1 MTTISRRTFLE
12 IGTSA
17 AGGLLVAFYLPG
29 CAKRE
34 NDVAVVT
41 EAAELFELNAFI
53 EIDTAGGVTLTSP
66 VPEVGQGV
74 KTSLPMILADELD
87 VEWGRVRVVQAEAD
101 REKYGWQT
109 AGGSLSIS
117 LSWMPLRRAGAAA
130 REVLIR
136 AAAERWE
143 VDRKTC
149 YTEVGKV
156 VHGPSGRELSYGE
169 LAAAASRLEAPD
181 PETVG
186 LKEPDEFRIIG
197 RPLPGVEAR
206 SLVTGETLF
215 GLDQRLP
222 GMLFA
227 AIARAPV
234 VGGRLARVEESR
246 ARAVPGV
253 HSLVKMDDEVIARRS
268 DRFPAGMAV
277 LAESTWAA
285 LAGREALEVSWD
297 ERAVRRDGTGDLRAR
312 SQRRLADRGR
322 EIVREDGDV
331 EQALAAAAEVIEA
344 DYEVPMLAHAPMEPM
359 NCVADVGAESC
370 RILAPSQDPGDAI
383 DLVAEVTGLPKEAV
397 TVEVSRIGGGFG
409 RRLYVDYAAE
419 AAFLSQRTGRPVQ
432 VVWSRED
439 DMHHDF
445 YRTPGFHRLRAGLD
459 EEGRVVAWRHRLVNP
474 SRNAY
479 RERDDEP
486 AYDTELYP
494 DEFPAA
500 FVDHLRL
507 EYTHVP
513 FNQRLGAWRGI
524 AHTAN
529 AFPIQSFVDELA
541 HAAGRDP
548 YDFRLEL
555 LGEAR
560 EIEFPWYSWDL
571 GRLLVVLERV
581 AEASGW
587 GGAVPEG
594 RGRGMAF
601 YVYSQ
606 ARKVTVVAH
615 VMELSVGPRGEVKV
629 HRVVSAVDPGIVVNP
644 NGLKAQME
652 GGIIDGL
659 ATALFGEITVE
670 KGRVQQSNFDDYR
683 LLTIGESPAIE
694 VHILPTDNPPAG
706 IGEPPLPP
714 VAPALTNALFAATG
728 KRIRR
733 LPVREQ
739 DLIG

>member
-1 MTTISRRTFLE
+1 MKTISRRTFLE

-17 AGGLLVAFYLPG
+17 AGGLLVSFYLPG
-29 CAKRE
+29 CGRRE
-34 NDVAVVT
+34 DDISMVT
-41 EAAELFELNAFI
+41 APAELFELNAFV
-53 EIDTAGGVTLTSP
+53 EIDTEGGVTLTSP

-74 KTSLPMILADELD
+74 KTSLPMILAEELD
-87 VEWGRVRVVQAEAD
+87 VEWDRVRVVQAEAD

-117 LSWMPLRRAGAAA
+117 LSWMPLRRAGAVA
-130 REVLIR
+130 RDLLVR

-143 VDRKTC
+143 VDRRTC
-149 YTEVGKV
+149 YNQIGKV
-156 VHGPSGRELSYGE
+156 VHGPSGRELSFGDLAGE
-169 LAAAASRLEAPD
+169 ASRLEPPD

-186 LKEPDEFRIIG
+186 LKDPSEFRIIG
-197 RPLPGVEAR
+197 QPLKGVEAKA
-206 SLVTGETLF
+206 LVTGEASF

-227 AIARAPV
+227 AIERSPV
-234 VGGRLARVEESR
+234 VGGKLAGSDGSR
-246 ARAVPGV
+246 ALAVTGV
-253 HSLVKMDDEVIARRS
+253 HSLVEMDHEVIARRS
-268 DRFPAGMAV
+268 NRFPAGIAV

-285 LAGREALEVSWD
+285 LAGREKLEVTWD
-297 ERAVRRDGTGDLRAR
+297 EGSSRLDSTDDLRRR
-312 SQRRLADRGR
+312 SRPLLSERGR

-331 EQALAAAAEVIEA
+331 EEALESALEVLEA
-344 DYEVPMLAHAPMEPM
+344 DYEVPMLSHAPMEPM
-359 NCVADVGAESC
+359 NCVADVGPESC

-383 DLVAEVTGLPKEAV
+383 DLVAEVTGLPSEAV
-397 TVEVSRIGGGFG
+397 TVEVSRVGGGFG

-419 AAFLSQRTGRPVQ
+419 AAYLSQQTGRPVQ
-432 VVWSRED
+432 VVWTRED
-439 DMHHDF
+439 DMRHDF

-459 EEGRVVAWRHRLVNP
+459 GEGRIVGWRHRLVNP
-474 SRNAY
+474 SRNIY
-479 RERDDEP
+479 REDEP
-486 AYDTELYP
+486 AYDTELYS

-513 FNQRLGAWRGI
+513 FNQRVGAWRGI

-548 YDFRLEL
+548 LDFRLQL

-560 EIEFPWYSWDL
+560 DIEFPWYSWDL
-571 GRLLVVLERV
+571 GRLLAALERV
-581 AEASGW
+581 AEASAW
-587 GGAVPEG
+587 GRPAPEG

-606 ARKVTVVAH
+606 ARKVTVVAY
-615 VMELSVGPRGEVKV
+615 VMEVSVGQGGEVKV

-644 NGLKAQME
+644 NGLRAQME

-659 ATALFGEITVE
+659 ATALYGEITVE
-670 KGRVQQSNFDDYR
+670 EGRVQQSNYDDYR
-683 LLTIGESPAIE
+683 LLSIGESPEIE

-706 IGEPPLPP
+706 MGEPPLPP
-714 VAPALTNALFAATG
+714 AAPALTNAIFAATG

-733 LPVREQ
+733 LPIRRQELV
-739 DLIG
+739 G